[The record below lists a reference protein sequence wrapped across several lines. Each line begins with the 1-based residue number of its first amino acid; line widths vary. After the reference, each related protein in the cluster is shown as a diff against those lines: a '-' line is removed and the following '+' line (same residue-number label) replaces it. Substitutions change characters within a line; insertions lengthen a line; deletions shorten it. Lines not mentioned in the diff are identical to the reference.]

1 MDWRR
6 VLRIVV
12 VGAGVQGT
20 VFAVRLAM
28 AGHEVTL
35 VASLARVIELGR
47 EGATIQNV
55 KNGQIC
61 SKALPVLEKLPPGFA
76 AEMCLV
82 TVRREQIEA
91 VLPELVH
98 ATAIPRVVFLV
109 NHANGSSGMRT
120 QLGSRL
126 VLAFPGTAGD
136 RVGGIVRY
144 FDIPQQRTV
153 VEEGAHDVI
162 ALFRE
167 AGFAVD
173 RVRDMDGWLQRHAVF
188 ITAIAGALCEYGCH
202 ALRLAQNPDAVRRL
216 IVAVREGW
224 TAQDRVRVRA
234 APFML
239 RAILCWVP
247 LPLSTTY
254 WSRLLGSPR
263 GDLYF
268 ARHVRHA
275 PAEMAALAQDV
286 RNFLAEG
293 EALGLR
299 ALLASID
306 AWRGRFAAGAKP
318 RPTS

>member
-1 MDWRR
+1 M
-6 VLRIVV
+6 RIVV
-12 VGAGVQGT
+12 LGAGVQGT

-35 VASLARVIELGR
+35 VSRPERAIELGR
-47 EGATIQNV
+47 EGATIQDV
-55 KNGQIC
+55 KTGRIA
-61 SKALPVLEKLPPGFA
+61 SKALPVLETLPPGFA

-91 VLPELVH
+91 ALPDLAQ

-109 NHANGSSGMRT
+109 NHANGSAGLRSLLGQSRT
-120 QLGSRL
+120 
-126 VLAFPGTAGD
+126 VLAFPGIAGD

-144 FDIPQQRTV
+144 LDIPQQRTV
-153 VEEGAHDVI
+153 VEEAAHDVVT
-162 ALFRE
+162 LFRE

-173 RVRDMDGWLQRHAVF
+173 SVRDMDAWLQRHAVF
-188 ITAIAGALCEYGCH
+188 ITAIAGALCEHGCD
-202 ALRLAQNPDAVRRL
+202 ALRLAQNPDAVRRFIL
-216 IVAVREGW
+216 AVREGW
-224 TAQDRVRVRA
+224 TAQDRARVGA
-234 APFML
+234 APLML

-247 LPLSTTY
+247 LPLSTKY

-286 RNFLAEG
+286 RSFLAEA
-293 EALGLR
+293 EAPILR
-299 ALLASID
+299 GLLASID
-306 AWRGRFAAGAKP
+306 AWRSAPDTA
-318 RPTS
+318 TVQH